1 VWKQGHTP
9 VCPDPAFGGVF
20 FYRCSRPH
28 IHHAAPASSSQG
40 SGSFSTSSTTRTP
53 MPIAK
58 RRVCCRAWGVMY
70 RQRGISGMGV
80 ENAD

>member
-1 VWKQGHTP
+1 
-9 VCPDPAFGGVF
+9 
-20 FYRCSRPH
+20 
-28 IHHAAPASSSQG
+28 
-40 SGSFSTSSTTRTP
+40 

-58 RRVCCRAWGVMY
+58 RRVCCRPWGVMY